1 MKLPIL
7 TDGLVLPVSHQ
18 LIELLNDEL
27 DKVYPTLDPLS
38 GTETI
43 VFNFRDPDYSAELGG
58 YHPVEIGLSR
68 HQSGFELDY
77 LTDFSFVGSGW
88 DTELAKEIDF
98 DVHADIC
105 TVRYA
110 KPVSLIEAK
119 ELFNIFQ
126 ENFISYYH
134 LNVFNVEVTAEKIDE
149 R

>member
-27 DKVYPTLDPLS
+27 GKAHPGLDPVS
-38 GTETI
+38 DTTSI
-43 VFNFRDPDYSAELGG
+43 VFNFRDPDYSSELGG

-88 DTELAKEIDF
+88 NSELAKEIDF
-98 DVHADIC
+98 DIHADIC
-105 TVRYA
+105 EVRYA
-110 KPVSLIEAK
+110 RPVTLIEAE
-119 ELFNIFQ
+119 ELFSIFQ

-134 LNVFNVEVTAEKIDE
+134 LSVFNVEVTVEKVDE
-149 R
+149 